1 MAEVHEII
9 RRQRDAL
16 RREDWHASIAVS
28 PENVAYT
35 AGFMVPSQPVIRH
48 RHALCIVT
56 PSREAM
62 ITVDMEFSTAS
73 RLSRIADI
81 RKWKE
86 FADRP
91 MAVLASTLTELG
103 INRGRVG
110 IELRYLPAA
119 DYAELVTLLPAVEW
133 VDNDGWF
140 AHLRMVKTPEEI
152 ALLREVG
159 RLADEVHA
167 AAYRQVRAG
176 MTERDLG
183 RVLMGELYARGV
195 DGVRILIVAS
205 GERSGL
211 PNAGPTDRVLTPHDL
226 IRVDIIAHRRSYY
239 SDVARTAVVGE
250 PTARQREV
258 WKRIVETHQA
268 LLSMIRPG
276 VRTSALY
283 AEFARRFREAGFP
296 VSSFVGHGLGLH
308 LHEEPLIGFV
318 GDTTLEEGMVLCVEP
333 FIFAD
338 GYGYQLEDEL
348 LVTGGGYD
356 LFTDAVDTNRLLT
369 TA

>member
-1 MAEVHEII
+1 MAQGHEII
-9 RRQRDAL
+9 RRQREAL
-16 RREDWHASIAVS
+16 QREQWRASIAVS

-48 RHALCIVT
+48 RHACCIVT
-56 PSREAM
+56 PEREAM
-62 ITVDMEFSTAS
+62 LTVDMEFSTAR
-73 RLSRIADI
+73 RLSRITDV

-86 FADRP
+86 FAEHP
-91 MAVLASTLTELG
+91 MAVLASTLAELG
-103 INRGRVG
+103 IRRGRVG

-119 DYAELVTLLPAVEW
+119 DFAELTRLLPEVEW
-133 VDNDGWF
+133 VDNDAWF
-140 AHLRMVKTPEEI
+140 AHLRMVKTAEEI
-152 ALLREVG
+152 AALREVG

-167 AAYRQVRAG
+167 VAYRQVRAG

-183 RVLMGELYARGV
+183 RVLVGELYARGV
-195 DGVRILIVAS
+195 DGVRILVVAS

-211 PNAGPTDRVLTPHDL
+211 PNAGPTDRVLARGDL

-250 PTARQREV
+250 PTPRQREV
-258 WKRIVETHQA
+258 WARIVETHRA
-268 LLSMIRPG
+268 LLAMVRPG

-283 AEFARRFREAGFP
+283 AEFVRRFQQAGFP

-318 GDTTLEEGMVLCVEP
+318 GDTVLEPGMVLCVEP

-348 LVTGGGYD
+348 LVTADGYE
-356 LFTDAVDTNRLLT
+356 LFTDAVDTGQLLT